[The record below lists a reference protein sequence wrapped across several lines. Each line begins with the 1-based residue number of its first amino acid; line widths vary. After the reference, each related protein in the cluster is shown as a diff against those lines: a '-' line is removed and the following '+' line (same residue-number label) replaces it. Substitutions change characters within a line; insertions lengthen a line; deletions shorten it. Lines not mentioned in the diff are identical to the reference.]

1 MTQLELVKHLSL
13 EEIGRRFRATREVV
27 ERAHWQVVWLVGQGR
42 SGGEVA
48 RITGFS
54 RTWVGAI
61 VRRYNGDGPESLGD
75 RRHRNAGAKPLL
87 NEEDEVAL
95 RAALEKPP
103 ADGGLWTGAKVAA
116 WLAVR
121 TGGKVW
127 PQRGWEALRRLGQSL
142 QVPRPRHAK
151 AASLDEQTAF
161 KKPRRSVGRATGRAA
176 GAAGR
181 ALGNG

>member
-1 MTQLELVKHLSL
+1 MTQLELVAHLGL
-13 EEIGRRFRATREVV
+13 EEIGRRLRAARQVV

-42 SGGEVA
+42 SGGETA

-54 RTWVGAI
+54 RAWVGSI
-61 VRRYNGDGPESLGD
+61 VRRYNSHGPASLGD
-75 RRHRNAGAKPLL
+75 RRHRNPGAKPLL
-87 NEEDEVAL
+87 SEAEAEEL

-103 ADGGLWTGAKVAA
+103 ADGGLWTGPKVAA
-116 WLAVR
+116 WLATR

-127 PQRGWEALRRLGQSL
+127 PQRGWEALRRLGYSL

-151 AASLDEQTAF
+151 AASADEQAAF
-161 KKPRRSVGRATGRAA
+161 KKPRHPVG

-181 ALGNG
+181 AAGTAGRALGDG

>member
-1 MTQLELVKHLSL
+1 MTRLELVKHLSL
-13 EEIGRRFRATREVV
+13 EEVARRFRAAREVV
-27 ERAHWQVVWLVGQGR
+27 ARAHWQVVWLVGQGR

-54 RTWVGAI
+54 RTWVGTI
-61 VRRYNGDGPESLGD
+61 VRRYNSLGPESLGD
-75 RRHRNAGAKPLL
+75 RRRHNPGAKPLL
-87 NEEDEVAL
+87 REAAVEEL
-95 RAALEKPP
+95 RVTLESPP
-103 ADGGLWTGAKVAA
+103 ADGGLWTGAKVAV
-116 WLAVR
+116 WLEAR
-121 TGGKVW
+121 KGGKVW

-161 KKPRRSVGRATGRAA
+161 KKPRRPVGRATGRAA

-181 ALGNG
+181 ALGDG